1 MFMALF
7 MEGIF
12 SPGSFIRAS
21 LILYTIFSPENFT
34 GMNEITTREATMQ
47 DLETLLQFEQGII
60 AAERPFDITLQK
72 NNIRYYDIAAMIIKP
87 EVKLVVAEADGQLVG
102 CGYCRIEQSKPYL
115 QHNLHGYLGFMYVL
129 PLHRGKGIN
138 KLIVNA
144 LADWARSENVT
155 ELRLDVYY
163 HNTTAVQAYEKAGF
177 TKHMIEMRMAI

>member
-47 DLETLLQFEQGII
+47 DLETLLRFEQGII

-87 EVKLVVAEADGQLVG
+87 EVKLVVAETDGQLVG

-115 QHNLHGYLGFMYVL
+115 QHNLHGYLGFMYVI
-129 PLHRGKGIN
+129 PLQRGKGIN
-138 KLIVNA
+138 KLIVDK
-144 LADWARSENVT
+144 LAEWAKSENVT

-177 TKHMIEMRMAI
+177 SKHMVEMRMAI